1 MNVSRIPAIVTVT
14 VNPCI
19 DASSGV
25 DRVVPERKLRCGPA
39 RYEPGGG
46 GINVARAVRHLG
58 GEALAIYPS
67 GGPAGLLLEALLH
80 GEDVPN
86 RPVPIAGWTRE
97 NLNVLEESTGR
108 QYRFVLP
115 GPILSLVDAS
125 ALYAVVAS
133 LSPFPEYLVASGSL
147 PPGVSPDFYS
157 QLARLARAR
166 RCRFVLDTSG
176 DAARLAL
183 QEGGLFMMKP
193 SVREFRELTGVSD
206 GDEGRLVAEAQ
217 RLIAAGRCEVFV
229 LSLGPAGVLCVDA
242 SRVEHVAS
250 PSVPVRSAVGAGD
263 SLLAGMVLR
272 LQQGRP
278 LGEAVRF
285 GVAAGAAAVMNPGTE
300 LCRREDA
307 ERLEEEMREIGGNE
321 GPRIAG
327 AGHAAAAERLHE
339 AILEGAAA
347 G

>member
-1 MNVSRIPAIVTVT
+1 MNDPGAPSIVTVT

-25 DRVVPERKLRCGPA
+25 DRVVPDRKLRCGPP

-46 GINVARAVRHLG
+46 GINVARAVRRLG

-67 GGPAGLLLEALLH
+67 GGPAGLLLEALLN
-80 GEDVPN
+80 GEDVAN

-108 QYRFVLP
+108 QFRFVLP

-125 ALYAVVAS
+125 VLYAVVAS

-157 QLARLARAR
+157 RLALLARAR
-166 RCRFVLDTSG
+166 RSRFVLDTSG
-176 DAARLAL
+176 EAARLAL
-183 QEGGLFMMKP
+183 QEGGVYLMKP
-193 SVREFRELTGVSD
+193 SVREFRELTGVAD
-206 GDEGRLVAEAQ
+206 GDEGRLVAEAR
-217 RLIAAGRCEVFV
+217 RLIAMNRCEVLV
-229 LSLGPAGVLCVDA
+229 LSLGPAGVLCVTA
-242 SRVEHVAS
+242 TSVEHIAS

-263 SLLAGMVLR
+263 ALLAGIVLR
-272 LQQGRP
+272 LQRGRP

-307 ERLEEEMREIGGNE
+307 ERLEEAMRVVGGTE
-321 GPRIAG
+321 LKPLPARRDA
-327 AGHAAAAERLHE
+327 AAPERPDHAAAEV
-339 AILEGAAA
+339 AAA